1 MSRSSP
7 TGFGGTGAPVALAIG
22 RAGDDA
28 VVRVIDRGSG
38 IPTKDLDRIFNR
50 FYRVDRSRSQ
60 IAGSG
65 LGLAITK
72 HLVQL
77 HRGSI
82 RAESEIDRGSTFE
95 VRLPVSRA
103 A

>member
-1 MSRSSP
+1 M
-7 TGFGGTGAPVALAIG
+7 T
-22 RAGDDA
+22 
-28 VVRVIDRGSG
+28 DRGPG
-38 IPTKDLDRIFNR
+38 IPSRDLERIFNR

-60 IAGSG
+60 ISGSG

-82 RAESEIDRGSTFE
+82 TATSRINEGSTFE
-95 VRLPVSRA
+95 VRLPLDRVA
-103 A
+103 